1 MQPYL
6 GFTVHYINSLW
17 ELESYCLQVHFMPE
31 NHTGDYLKHAL
42 ASTLQEW
49 GLEETG
55 QTNKSTDVGSNVRL
69 ACTLL
74 GWKRISCFGH
84 NLDLAV

>member
-17 ELESYCLQVHFMPE
+17 ELESYCLQVLFMPG
-31 NHTGDYLKHAL
+31 NHTGDNLQHVL

-49 GLEETG
+49 GLMKQG
-55 QTNKSTDVGSNVRL
+55 RQV
-69 ACTLL
+69 
-74 GWKRISCFGH
+74 
-84 NLDLAV
+84 